1 MNMVKVQDAP
11 SVAHKEMSRVYRV
24 LQQGAYLQLYRIS
37 TAQGARIDLL
47 VHQDASIDLCTRH
60 DRGLMQA
67 QPVCWACVIVAA
79 GLGGIRESLA

>member
-1 MNMVKVQDAP
+1 MVKVQEP

-24 LQQGAYLQLYRIS
+24 LQQGAYLHLYHIS

-47 VHQDASIDLCTRH
+47 VHRDASIDLCTGHSRV
-60 DRGLMQA
+60 LMQA